1 MNKIT
6 ESLIKS
12 RLKIVYASC
21 LHIFRLFGQKSDGA
35 ICTNDLIS
43 ASLEK

>member
-21 LHIFRLFGQKSDGA
+21 LHIFAILAKILHTSKDAQKF
-35 ICTNDLIS
+35 
-43 ASLEK
+43 

>member
-21 LHIFRLFGQKSDGA
+21 LHIFRHFGQ
-35 ICTNDLIS
+35 NS
-43 ASLEK
+43 AHFSKDVQKF

>member
-1 MNKIT
+1 MRKNFEQSDK
-6 ESLIKS
+6 
-12 RLKIVYASC
+12 
-21 LHIFRLFGQKSDGA
+21 KSDGA